1 MMSGATEAALIR
13 NEQLLVQQ
21 IIAPTSV
28 NRVFEIA
35 FADPERMSRRH
46 VGAGLQLLGRLTAG
60 GRLRPHIVA
69 DLGAI
74 LDVVR
79 RQLDSPL

>member
-35 FADPERMSRRH
+35 FADPERMSARW
-46 VGAGLQLLGRLTAG
+46 LQLLGRLTAG
-60 GRLRPHIVA
+60 GRIRPHVVA

-74 LDVVR
+74 LDVGR